1 MARKLLHSF
10 YLDPD
15 LTQSLKAASDGEYMP
30 QGQIVRH
37 AIRTWLEVRRYL
49 AKEAK
54 GKGGKRKR

>member
-1 MARKLLHSF
+1 MARKLLYSF

-15 LTQSLKAASDGEYMP
+15 LTQSLKAASDGEHMP

-37 AIRTWLEVRRYL
+37 AIRTWLEARRYL
-49 AKEAK
+49 TKGTK